1 VFYKLGEPEGEPPEA
16 RLPKTRE
23 NSGTSANLAWQAA
36 EAILHWVQCEENFLV
51 HSGCSGVMVNSEFVV
66 AINRRGPDGQN
77 L

>member
-23 NSGTSANLAWQAA
+23 NRGTSANLAWQAA

-51 HSGCSGVMVNSEFVV
+51 IPAAPG
-66 AINRRGPDGQN
+66 
-77 L
+77 LW